1 MRNLSKKAEM
11 GMGTLIIFIAMILV
25 AAIAAAVLISTTSSL
40 QNQALAT
47 GSATEQE
54 VGTSLNIV
62 EIYGEDGET
71 DNSLEGFGTVTRLAA
86 GSEAIRFEDTLL
98 TVTLNNASQDYDY
111 NESLDCDDLSNMN
124 ATEGYGVEYNIEG
137 PNSREGYLTGGD
149 VATVCFG
156 APRAV
161 EEGEDIRV
169 SLIPRVGTPRTV
181 DTNLPNLVLNLREQ
195 VFP

>member
-137 PNSREGYLTGGD
+137 PNNREGYLTTGD
-149 VATVCFG
+149 VSTVCFG
-156 APRAV
+156 APRTV